1 MVLLFLTIFPISC
14 QLQLCELDFDEG
26 TLEYEL
32 EEVRY
37 KYNLPAI
44 TVAVKNND
52 EPPVFCSIGYRN
64 VKDDDN
70 YVTNNDKWHISSIA
84 KSMTATLIAKLIEIN
99 PSLSWDLKL
108 IDVFPELWG
117 QINSAYEDVIFAE
130 LLFHKAGMM
139 SDLTTLPDWVSYF
152 TDSSSLKEQRYELI
166 EEILKKLP
174 EGAKGRY
181 LYGWNIV
188 SCMEFL
194 IENR

>member
-14 QLQLCELDFDEG
+14 QLQLPQINFDEG

-52 EPPVFCSIGYRN
+52 EPSVFCSIGYRN

-70 YVTNNDKWHISSIA
+70 YVTNNDKWHISSIV
-84 KSMTATLIAKLIEIN
+84 KSMTATLITKLIEIN

-108 IDVFPELWG
+108 IDVFPEL
-117 QINSAYEDVIFAE
+117 
-130 LLFHKAGMM
+130 
-139 SDLTTLPDWVSYF
+139 
-152 TDSSSLKEQRYELI
+152 
-166 EEILKKLP
+166 
-174 EGAKGRY
+174 
-181 LYGWNIV
+181 
-188 SCMEFL
+188 
-194 IENR
+194 